1 MSENTETK
9 RSLLHILTLY
19 CIHYNTTVGYCQ
31 GIICMLVH
39 LTTLYQHEFLGLLTI
54 TSYAFLSAGMAYVA
68 ALLLMNDIPE
78 EV

>member
-1 MSENTETK
+1 MGENTEAK

-19 CIHYNTTVGYCQ
+19 CVHYNKTIGYCQ
-31 GIICMLVH
+31 GTCILVH
-39 LTTLYQHEFLGLLTI
+39 LTTLYQHEFLGLLTS
-54 TSYAFLSAGMAYVA
+54 TNYTFLSTGMAYVA